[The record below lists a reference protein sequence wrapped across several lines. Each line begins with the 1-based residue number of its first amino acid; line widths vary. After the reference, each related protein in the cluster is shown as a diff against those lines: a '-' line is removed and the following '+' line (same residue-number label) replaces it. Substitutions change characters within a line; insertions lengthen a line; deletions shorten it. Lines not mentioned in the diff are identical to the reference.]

1 MGLNN
6 FYFLLQFILLLAV
19 LAAVPLCR
27 RQRDSRMTGR
37 IQLGILL
44 LYSYFFLYLADWRVC
59 LCIVA
64 DTLLAYVCARRMERC
79 QDKRERRRIAVWGG
93 ICLLIV
99 LGYFKYADF
108 FIESFAAA
116 FHLNAGTLNL
126 VLPLGISFFTF
137 SGLSYLLDVYRGT
150 CAAEKNLLDF
160 GLYMAL
166 FSKITA
172 GPLVRWTDL
181 RPQIKEYRGI
191 CLPALNDGIQ
201 IFVFGLF
208 KKMVL
213 ADHLGVFVDDVFFAP
228 LAYSTGTVILS
239 AFSYSLQ
246 IYLDFSGYSD
256 MAVGISKI
264 IGFDLKPNF
273 DLPYM
278 AEGFSDFWNRWHI
291 SLSSWFKDYLY
302 IPLGG
307 SRRGEARAYAN
318 LFIVMLVSGLW
329 HGAGLTFLL
338 WGGLHGVASCISR
351 RLKKSG
357 KERSSVGRCAEI
369 ILTFLAVTLFWTV
382 FRAENTEAVVRYWS
396 ALFTLHSGIC
406 QPYTWT
412 FFAAACVAVGTAA
425 AKWKARG
432 SSKEGRVHGFYPV
445 MDLSETGSLVI
456 FFFMCGLTV
465 LLGYF
470 GKTAFIYG
478 GF

>member
-1 MGLNN
+1 MYCGGYASGLR
-6 FYFLLQFILLLAV
+6 
-19 LAAVPLCR
+19 LCTP
-27 RQRDSRMTGR
+27 DG
-37 IQLGILL
+37 
-44 LYSYFFLYLADWRVC
+44 
-59 LCIVA
+59 
-64 DTLLAYVCARRMERC
+64 TLSG
-79 QDKRERRRIAVWGG
+79 QKREAAHCGMGG

-108 FIESFAAA
+108 FIESFASA

-318 LFIVMLVSGLW
+318 LFIVMMVSGLW

-338 WGGLHGVASCISR
+338 WGGLHGAASCISR

-357 KERSSVGRCAEI
+357 KVRSSAGRCAEI

-396 ALFTLHSGIC
+396 ALFTLHSGIR
-406 QPYTWT
+406 QPYT
-412 FFAAACVAVGTAA
+412 
-425 AKWKARG
+425 
-432 SSKEGRVHGFYPV
+432 
-445 MDLSETGSLVI
+445 
-456 FFFMCGLTV
+456 
-465 LLGYF
+465 
-470 GKTAFIYG
+470 
-478 GF
+478 